1 MTRVYDYFK
10 LLFQMYKIFFKATLL
25 ISVVV
30 VALTPLEALAP
41 VLGVQAGQRLVDQLS
56 AQQPYGYFF
65 CLWTLATVL
74 TQVLP
79 VVGTNFQRMLTD
91 KLTGFIKLSFCVTMI
106 QAKVRSYWMRRRYLC
121 IGVQAIANI
130 SVQLFKILVVLS

>member
-10 LLFQMYKIFFKATLL
+10 LLFQTYKIFFKATLL

-74 TQVLP
+74 SQVLP
-79 VVGTNFQRMLTD
+79 VVGTNFQGMLTD
-91 KLTGFIKLSFCVTMI
+91 KLTGFINS
-106 QAKVRSYWMRRRYLC
+106 
-121 IGVQAIANI
+121 
-130 SVQLFKILVVLS
+130 